1 MERVFKVVM
10 IGGVGSGKTSLRNY
24 LLYGNYTG
32 KYTPTTNSD
41 FVSTHITLSSQE
53 MIAIQIWDTC
63 ESSSELLT
71 THSLLQDADGV
82 MLVCDGANSASL
94 QALERHLPA
103 IDTIS
108 KSRRG
113 GLPVMLVRTKSD
125 MVGADGER
133 LNAGCKASKEF
144 CLQRLCVDDIRLK
157 EIIAALT
164 PYEAAVAR
172 RELLPIYGEARSKFD
187 IIACLPTEIVI
198 KVFSFLSPSA
208 VSECNRASNFV

>member
-125 MVGADGER
+125 MVGAD
-133 LNAGCKASKEF
+133 A
-144 CLQRLCVDDIRLK
+144 QR
-157 EIIAALT
+157 
-164 PYEAAVAR
+164 
-172 RELLPIYGEARSKFD
+172 
-187 IIACLPTEIVI
+187 
-198 KVFSFLSPSA
+198 
-208 VSECNRASNFV
+208 N